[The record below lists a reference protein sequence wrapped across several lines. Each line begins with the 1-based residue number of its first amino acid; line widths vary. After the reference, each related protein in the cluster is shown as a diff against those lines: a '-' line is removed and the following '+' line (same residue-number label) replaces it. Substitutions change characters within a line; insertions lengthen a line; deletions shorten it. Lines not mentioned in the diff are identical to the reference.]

1 MKQCKNPHETYLK
14 GNRLRKERLAEDEK
28 RFQEQLKQLEQPKQL
43 EQLKQLEEGYRNMAA
58 RFARLGNA
66 FKNHQL
72 RSNNQEEETTN
83 E

>member
-14 GNRLRKERLAEDEK
+14 GDKLRKERLAEDEK
-28 RFQEQLKQLEQPKQL
+28 RFQEQLKRLEQP
-43 EQLKQLEEGYRNMAA
+43 KQLEEGYRNMAA

-72 RSNNQEEETTN
+72 HSNNQEKETTN